1 MRLRTRAAGN
11 RRAADAPG
19 AHPATV
25 VLRLLAD
32 ALVVAHLA
40 FIAFVLAGGLLVRR
54 RPRAAWLHLPAV
66 AWAVYAEA
74 TATIC
79 PLTPLENLWRRR
91 AGAAGYEGSF
101 VEHYIVPLIYPAGL
115 TPDAQLALAFVVL
128 ALNLVVYGT
137 LLHRRRRG

>member
-1 MRLRTRAAGN
+1 MV
-11 RRAADAPG
+11 P
-19 AHPATV
+19 
-25 VLRLLAD
+25 RLLAD

-40 FIAFVLAGGLLVRR
+40 FIAFVLAGGLLVLR

-137 LLHRRRRG
+137 LLHRRPPRLTGRPPLPWLPRRRQSRT

>member
-1 MRLRTRAAGN
+1 MSTS
-11 RRAADAPG
+11 RRKVNGPQ

-25 VLRLLAD
+25 VPRLLAD

-40 FIAFVLAGGLLVRR
+40 FIAFVLAGGLLVLR

-137 LLHRRRRG
+137 LLHRHRRG

>member
-1 MRLRTRAAGN
+1 M
-11 RRAADAPG
+11 
-19 AHPATV
+19 
-25 VLRLLAD
+25 
-32 ALVVAHLA
+32 A
-40 FIAFVLAGGLLVRR
+40 F
-54 RPRAAWLHLPAV
+54 PSS
-66 AWAVYAEA
+66 
-74 TATIC
+74 ATIC